1 LEFVDVKNLP
11 DGLEGSLFVLFS
23 KSQPDAFFDAKRR
36 LSILS
41 ESREKNVASFQ
52 CESTG
57 ELFFELMSHSSSKLS
72 LRRSPK
78 KLGSAAFSMQ
88 DYLDPVSKLSIEKWL
103 ELVPNSGT
111 MSTEPILLRVA
122 ISFTVPIPAPY
133 TLQLAQSR
141 PVSKNTCFFNIP
153 VKPQHANSWTKVT
166 DENGTRII
174 SLQMRYTIDIPVVV
188 VFDLVFGGFMYVCHM
203 FFILEMSTF

>member
-52 CESTG
+52 CEPTG
-57 ELFFELMSHSSSKLS
+57 ELLFELMSHSSSKLP

-103 ELVPNSGT
+103 ELVPHSGT

-174 SLQMRYTIDIPVVV
+174 SLQMRYIIFLCRV
-188 VFDLVFGGFMYVCHM
+188 
-203 FFILEMSTF
+203 